1 MAGDCMTFSNTN
13 EYKIRVAFDPDGT
26 PWYCCIDVAA
36 LVGYRLTDKV
46 IEYASKIEH
55 SIEVEFRNVTWF
67 NTKGPTKRNFSTRLR
82 VFKEKDARAFL
93 GRIATNDA
101 VKWFL
106 EEVIPAAKERG
117 EEIARKTA
125 EEQKAAPPQRSQS
138 IIDRLDA
145 VIMEC
150 LLMKQELARK

>member
-1 MAGDCMTFSNTN
+1 MAGDCMTFSSTN

-26 PWYCCIDVAA
+26 PWFCCIDVAA
-36 LVGYRLTDKV
+36 LLGYRLNDRV

-55 SIEVEFRNVTWF
+55 SIEVEFRNITWF
-67 NTKGPTKRNFSTRLR
+67 NTKGQFKRNFSNRLR

-93 GRIATNDA
+93 SRVAPNDA
-101 VKWFL
+101 VRWFL
-106 EEVIPAAKERG
+106 EEVIPEARTHG

-125 EEQKAAPPQRSQS
+125 EEQNAAPPQGSQS

-150 LLMKQELARK
+150 LLMKQELARR